1 MKFYYAL
8 LLFFLTILQ
17 NINIT
22 NAFIMSTKDGI
33 LGFGDLVKRIRNEG
47 DNENTSDTNFPNVD
61 AFINEENIQLSPEIR
76 GMLYYYYYYY
86 ASSKIK

>member
-1 MKFYYAL
+1 
-8 LLFFLTILQ
+8 
-17 NINIT
+17 
-22 NAFIMSTKDGI
+22 MSTKDGI

-76 GMLYYYYYYY
+76 GTLYYYY
-86 ASSKIK
+86 ASIKNKK